1 MIPAYSR
8 PMLKQGFVSS
18 RRHTLAIVT
27 PTDPRPCP
35 LPEKRTARQGRLR
48 PHALTRLERTRSHQK
63 TDRLHTTLGPW
74 QTRTADARQT
84 VTSYS
89 QTMADAQSTEMGGQ
103 TAPSGPRSVGMLTDG
118 PPTPSTV
125 PYTYEAV
132 SPALEMAGAGSA
144 SRPFVIEPVS
154 PGLERTMVAGRP
166 TRPSPHL
173 ESHTSESVSPVDERS
188 TTDWARPASPILK
201 ETMSTTRPSPNLEP
215 LPPIQG
221 MFGMAD
227 GSTSGTR
234 SLKPSI
240 PRQKTHNWTGMVAC
254 GATGRPRSLKPQKTH
269 NWASTVVGGSAS
281 GLGHGKPI
289 SPVHPSWTAG
299 GSVSR
304 PCAPKA
310 VSGQKTQDRS
320 GAVLPRV
327 GRWFDV
333 DTSSASNGYQG
344 YTPSHSCERQSGAQ
358 PNYGPPA
365 ATQKRKRGD
374 TPDPDPAAGQAHLE
388 ATPVGSR

>member
-1 MIPAYSR
+1 
-8 PMLKQGFVSS
+8 
-18 RRHTLAIVT
+18 
-27 PTDPRPCP
+27 
-35 LPEKRTARQGRLR
+35 
-48 PHALTRLERTRSHQK
+48 
-63 TDRLHTTLGPW
+63 
-74 QTRTADARQT
+74 
-84 VTSYS
+84 
-89 QTMADAQSTEMGGQ
+89 MADTHSRCQADRYILLSDHGRRAVNRDGRTD
-103 TAPSGPRSVGMLTDG
+103 SSIRPRSVGMLTDG

-254 GATGRPRSLKPQKTH
+254 GATGQALAVSSRRRHTTGRARW
-269 NWASTVVGGSAS
+269 WAGRRVALAMAS
-281 GLGHGKPI
+281 P
-289 SPVHPSWTAG
+289 
-299 GSVSR
+299 SR
-304 PCAPKA
+304 PSIRP
-310 VSGQKTQDRS
+310 GR
-320 GAVLPRV
+320 LV
-327 GRWFDV
+327 GR
-333 DTSSASNGYQG
+333 
-344 YTPSHSCERQSGAQ
+344 
-358 PNYGPPA
+358 
-365 ATQKRKRGD
+365 
-374 TPDPDPAAGQAHLE
+374 
-388 ATPVGSR
+388 